1 LPLLVLRAVSFGD
14 AWRIVSFSIFGV
26 SMIENLID
34 YILALFL
41 FGFAAFFTIFIS
53 YGVIIFIKIIY
64 IRLGYGKQN
73 K

>member
-1 LPLLVLRAVSFGD
+1 
-14 AWRIVSFSIFGV
+14 
-26 SMIENLID
+26 MIENLID

-64 IRLGYGKQN
+64 IRLGYGKQ
-73 K
+73 KDES